1 MATGAIHIRGADGMI
16 LGIQDIGGTIT
27 GDRPGHGNLLGV
39 GDHPGHGGLHGVG
52 DHPGHGGHPGH
63 GHRLVL
69 TTRVIRELPD
79 IHVHP
84 MV

>member
-1 MATGAIHIRGADGMI
+1 MATGAIHIRGVDGMI

-27 GDRPGHGNLLGV
+27 GGRPGHGDLLGV
-39 GDHPGHGGLHGVG
+39 GDHPGHGGLHGV
-52 DHPGHGGHPGH
+52 GGHPGH

-79 IHVHP
+79 IYVLP